1 MMHSRITR
9 VLITVGAL
17 LSVTMSA
24 DRALAR
30 EGFWQGDVSTEWN
43 TAGNWFVVGA
53 PGDGGFVPQQGGGFN
68 VRALIG
74 TDSPNGALNTTAGNS
89 PVISAALPATKAT
102 IGGLYLGVRQ
112 LDYTVS
118 PPVFV
123 NPAPAAGALVGQ
135 LTINAGTLNNVNT
148 TEATFG
154 ADGRIM
160 VGVDG
165 RGYLT
170 MNGGTLTGTALS
182 VAGDNVTTGNG
193 TSLVDLRGSST
204 LTVNG
209 NASFSRRLRIEGP
222 SVNFT
227 TTGQLQMTSS
237 NSYTAAVTGATAHS
251 PLKVT
256 TAGQKALVDGT
267 LNIEFSGAAATRDP
281 ITSLGTKWSLMEVNN
296 PLEDAI
302 DGKFTNVGADGSVA
316 VSGLD
321 AAHSAPLGA
330 AYKVNKRISGSTTLL
345 ELSYEQVL
353 ILTVNRDTGVMSI
366 RNPYG
371 GDIGIDTYSISSA
384 RGSMKNTFAGLGTTT
399 PGAGDWA
406 KPAGNGATLIS
417 EVKVPDQT
425 PPITNEDAYE
435 LLSVPTVSIGNG
447 FNKLAVAS
455 NVANF
460 GFDGE
465 DLIFQYGGPDSND
478 APIRGHIEYVGTKF
492 ENNLVLRVNP
502 NSGVATLKNDSLETL
517 VFDGF
522 EITSTDAAA
531 ALNVATFSTIT
542 GGTGTWQKDAE
553 GTTGLSQVNFTG
565 ARTLS
570 PGQEV
575 SIGDISSMTN
585 PFATD
590 AAKNGLSMRFIL
602 AEGLESSA
610 ATGDYNNDGAVDAAD
625 YTLWRDN
632 LGGDATAL
640 ANRDPLNA
648 GVISS
653 ADYTSW
659 VTNFGSTGG
668 TLPELTFREGSILFD
683 NALGAGAG
691 GLALSAV
698 PEPST
703 GLLLLAGLGG
713 VLFTRRRQRCEVASQ
728 NDHAEQNKTESE
740 QVGVNNMS
748 RRIAVF
754 AVLICAAVFGA
765 APQATAVTGGLT
777 ITNFDMELP
786 GPLGTKTVAFE
797 DNGTP
802 IPGIIPGWTFTGGA
816 GGIGEVNGLGNEDFG
831 DDDTLGDS
839 GTEGSGFTDH
849 GQEMLLSTNDGRAYQ
864 IAAGHVIAN
873 PAVNQQYKIGFDAV
887 NIFTINSG
895 ANPGFQLT
903 ARVFAGAY
911 PGTTLKSFNAVPT
924 EGVIG
929 FEHYEILIPRNDP
942 SLTAGVIGQSLGIE
956 FDVTSREFN
965 PDVTKSWAGIDNVV
979 MEITGVLP
987 GDLNG
992 DGVVNISDSANLLAN
1007 MQART
1012 PFEANGELTND
1023 NVVNLNDFR
1032 ALKSL
1037 IAAGSGSG
1045 AGGSGSGAG
1054 GLAGGSNVP
1063 EPSSI
1068 ALLLAMLGLTSGA
1081 FARNRRRLPGRQ
1093 LIVTAVAAVGFV
1105 AMLAAESHAV
1115 LLSYD
1120 PFLIGSNPAAGEYI
1134 ETTFTGEPPVAV
1146 NPLAGQN
1153 PTIGPSPA
1161 FFNGPWVTGS
1171 EGQVVQAAGLSYLG
1185 TPSQGG
1191 AVSGFGRTDRFFAT
1205 QWDATTEGTFYI
1217 GLQASFGNTP
1227 DTNMGYR
1234 AIEFF
1239 PPNVTPGEN
1248 RVGDI
1253 GYNQFFSSFGAPQ
1266 QNPTTAKMQFNIGGQ
1281 QIIGPSPASF
1291 NEDGLTHLLVLKFEL
1306 TATAGGDRVSLYFDP
1321 KTPNEPAAPAN
1332 LAQNFD
1338 FELGGIGAA
1347 SFGNGGGATTILD
1360 EIRVGTTFADVLPP
1374 DLPIPGDVNGDKKV
1388 DILDYNIIFANMNQ
1402 PGGQTLAQGD
1412 VDGDGKVLISDY
1424 RFWKE
1429 RRSLL
1434 APGGGGIGGAA
1445 GVPEP
1450 TSALLIAMGMA
1461 LLSLSA
1467 QRRVRV

>member
-9 VLITVGAL
+9 VLVTVGAL
-17 LSVTMSA
+17 LSITMSPDHA
-24 DRALAR
+24 MAR

-53 PGDGGFVPQQGGGFN
+53 PGDGGFVPQQASGFN

-74 TDSPNGALNTTAGNS
+74 TDSPSGALNTTAGNS
-89 PVISAALPATKAT
+89 PVISAVLPGAKAT

-135 LTINAGTLNNVNT
+135 LTINAGTLNNIT
-148 TEATFG
+148 TSEATFG

-170 MNGGTLTGTALS
+170 MNGGTLTGTALT
-182 VAGDNVTTGNG
+182 VAGENVTTGNG
-193 TSLVDLRGSST
+193 TSLLDLRGSST

-209 NASFSRRLRIEGP
+209 AASFSRRLRIEGP

-227 TTGQLQMTSS
+227 TTGQLQLNST

-256 TAGQKALVDGT
+256 TFGQKALVDGT

-281 ITSLGTKWSLMEVNN
+281 ITSLGTKWSLMEVNS
-296 PLEDAI
+296 LAEDAI
-302 DGKFTNVGADGSVA
+302 DGKFSNVGSDGSIA
-316 VSGLD
+316 VVGLD
-321 AAHSAPLGA
+321 AAHSAPLGT
-330 AYKVNKRISGSTTLL
+330 AYKVNKRTSGGNTLL

-353 ILTVNRDTGVMSI
+353 ILTVNRDSGVMSI

-406 KPAGNGATLIS
+406 KPAGNNANVIS
-417 EVKVPDQT
+417 DVKVPDQT

-435 LLSVPTVSIGNG
+435 LLAVPTVSIGNG

-478 APIRGHIEYVGTKF
+478 VPIRGHIEYVGSKF

-502 NSGVATLKNDSLETL
+502 NNGVATLKNDSLETL

-522 EITSTDAAA
+522 EITSTDVAA
-531 ALNVATFSTIT
+531 ALNVTTFTPIT

-565 ARTLS
+565 ARTLT

-575 SIGDISSMTN
+575 SIGDISSLTN

-610 ATGDYNNDGAVDAAD
+610 ATGDYNNNGVVDAAD

-632 LGGDATAL
+632 LGGPATEL
-640 ANRDPLNA
+640 ANRDPLNT
-648 GVISS
+648 GVISN

-659 VTNFGSTGG
+659 VANFGATGG
-668 TLPELTFREGSILFD
+668 ILPELTYREGSVFFD
-683 NALGAGAG
+683 TALGAGAG

-713 VLFTRRRQRCEVASQ
+713 VLFTRRRQQFDSAAQCDDS
-728 NDHAEQNKTESE
+728 EQTKTESD
-740 QVGVNNMS
+740 QVGVNTMS
-748 RRIAVF
+748 RRVAVF
-754 AVLICAAVFGA
+754 AVLTFAAVIGA
-765 APQATAVTGGLT
+765 AQQAAAVTGGIPL
-777 ITNFDMELP
+777 TNFDMELP

-797 DNGTP
+797 DDGTP

-831 DDDTLGDS
+831 DDDSLGDS
-839 GTEGSGFTDH
+839 GTEGSGFTEH

-887 NIFTINSG
+887 NIFTINAG

-911 PGTTLKSFNAVPT
+911 PGTTLKTFNAVST
-924 EGVIG
+924 EGVSG

-942 SLTAGVIGQSLGIE
+942 SLTAGVIGQSLGIA
-956 FDVTSREFN
+956 FDTTSREFN

-992 DGVVNISDSANLLAN
+992 DGVVNISDSTSLLAN

-1012 PFEANGELTND
+1012 PFEASGELTND
-1023 NVVNLNDFR
+1023 NLVNLNDFR
-1032 ALKSL
+1032 VLKSL

-1045 AGGSGSGAG
+1045 GI
-1054 GLAGGSNVP
+1054 AGGSNVP

-1068 ALLLAMLGLTSGA
+1068 ALLLAVLGLSSGT
-1081 FARNRRRLPGRQ
+1081 FARSRRRVRCERALV
-1093 LIVTAVAAVGFV
+1093 IAMAAIGFV
-1105 AMLAAESHAV
+1105 AMQSAESHAV

-1120 PFLIGSNPAAGEYI
+1120 PFLIGNNAAAGEYI
-1134 ETTFTGEPPVAV
+1134 ETTFTGDPPVAV

-1153 PTIGPSPA
+1153 PIIGPSPA
-1161 FFNGPWVTGS
+1161 FFSGPWVTGA
-1171 EGQVVQAAGLSYLG
+1171 EGQVVQATGLSYLG

-1205 QWDATTEGTFYI
+1205 QWDATTVGTFYI

-1248 RVGDI
+1248 RIGDI

-1266 QNPTTAKMQFNIGGQ
+1266 QNPTSAKMQFNIGGQ

-1291 NEDGLTHLLVLKFEL
+1291 NNDGLTHLLVLKFEL
-1306 TATAGGDRVSLYFDP
+1306 TTDAAGDRVSLYFDP
-1321 KTPNEPAAPAN
+1321 KTPNEPSAPAN

-1338 FELGGIGAA
+1338 FELGAIGAA
-1347 SFGNGGGATTILD
+1347 SFGNGLGATTILD

-1374 DLPIPGDVNGDKKV
+1374 DLPIPGDVNGDKV
-1388 DILDYNIIFANMNQ
+1388 VNILDYNIIFANMNQ
-1402 PGGQTLAQGD
+1402 PGGQSLAQGD
-1412 VDGDGKVLISDY
+1412 VDGDGKVTIGDY

-1434 APGGGGIGGAA
+1434 APGGGGIGGAT

-1450 TSALLIAMGMA
+1450 TSALLIAVGMA
-1461 LLSLSA
+1461 LLSLPA